1 MLYLLANLREC
12 FGPLRLFEYVTF
24 RSGGALITSM
34 LLVIF
39 LGPWTIR
46 RLKKFCVPK
55 SARLEGLVAEQFVD
69 HSKDKTP
76 TMGGLLIIF
85 SIVFSTIFWGDLSN
99 RMVLVFLLV
108 LLPLTALGFYDDY
121 IKVKYERSVRDGV
134 SGKVK
139 LLIQI
144 LVSFVALYIIYKM
157 PDTMT
162 TKFLIPFFKDP
173 ICLKPAG
180 ETIQFWL
187 PPQLL
192 PDPLFTFPASWAF
205 LAVGLIFLAN
215 ILLVTFFSNA
225 VNLTDGKDGLA
236 AGCTIFC
243 VLSFAA
249 VAYVHGHTVFAKYLS
264 VPYIPELG
272 EISVF
277 ASAMAG
283 ACIGFLWYN
292 CKPAA
297 VFMGDTGS
305 LPLGG
310 SIGLIAVLMGQQFL
324 LIVIGFVFLMEGVSV
339 MIQVASFRLTV
350 IIQVVHFKRTR
361 KRVFL
366 MAPIHHHF
374 EKKGWSE
381 TTVVIRFW
389 IIAGICALIGLATLK
404 LR

>member
-144 LVSFVALYIIYKM
+144 LVSFVALYIIYRM

-339 MIQVASFRLTV
+339 MIQVASFRLTG
-350 IIQVVHFKRTR
+350 R
-361 KRVFL
+361 RVFL
-366 MAPIHHHF
+366 CTPIHHHF
-374 EKKGWSE
+374 EQKGWSE
-381 TTVVIRFW
+381 TQIVIRFW

>member
-283 ACIGFLWYN
+283 ASIGFLWYT
-292 CKPAA
+292 CTPAA

-305 LPLGG
+305 LTLGG

-339 MIQVASFRLTV
+339 MIQVASFRLTG
-350 IIQVVHFKRTR
+350 R
-361 KRVFL
+361 RVFL
-366 MAPIHHHF
+366 CTPIHHHF
-374 EKKGWSE
+374 EQKGWSE
-381 TTVVIRFW
+381 TQIVIRFW

>member
-264 VPYIPELG
+264 VPYNPELG

-339 MIQVASFRLTV
+339 MIQVASFRLTG
-350 IIQVVHFKRTR
+350 R
-361 KRVFL
+361 RVFL
-366 MAPIHHHF
+366 CTPIHHHF
-374 EKKGWSE
+374 EQKGWSE
-381 TTVVIRFW
+381 TQIVIRFW

>member
-1 MLYLLANLREC
+1 MLYLLANFRGS

-24 RSGGALITSM
+24 RSGCALITAM
-34 LLVIF
+34 LLVIL

-46 RLKKFCVPK
+46 MLKRFCVPK
-55 SARLEGLVAEQFVD
+55 SARLEGLVDEKFVD

-85 SIVFSTIFWGDLSN
+85 AIVVATVFWGDLSN
-99 RMVLVFLLV
+99 PMVVVFLIE

-121 IKVKYERSVRDGV
+121 IKVKYKRNIRDGV
-134 SGKVK
+134 SGRMK
-139 LLIQI
+139 LLIQGI
-144 LVSFVALYIIYKM
+144 VSFIAIYIIYKM

-162 TKFLIPFFKDP
+162 TKFLLPFCKDP

-180 ETIQFWL
+180 EMINFWL

-192 PDPLFTFPASWAF
+192 AHPLFSFPAHWAPV
-205 LAVGLIFLAN
+205 AVGLIFLIN
-215 ILLVTFFSNA
+215 IVLIMFFSNA

-236 AGCTIFC
+236 AGCTVFC

-249 VAYVHGHTVFAKYLS
+249 VAYVHGHVVFAKYLS
-264 VPYIPELG
+264 IPYIPELG

-292 CKPAA
+292 CKPAS

-310 SIGLIAVLMGQQFL
+310 SVGLIAVLTAQQFL
-324 LIVIGFVFLMEGVSV
+324 LFVIGFVFLLEGVSV
-339 MIQVASFRLTV
+339 ILQVASFKLTG
-350 IIQVVHFKRTR
+350 KRI
-361 KRVFL
+361 FL
-366 MAPIHHHF
+366 CAPIHHHF
-374 EKKGWSE
+374 EQKGWTE
-381 TTVVIRFW
+381 TQIVIRFW
-389 IIAGICALIGLATLK
+389 IIAGLCALLGLATLK

>member
-99 RMVLVFLLV
+99 RMVLVFLLL

-121 IKVKYERSVRDGV
+121 IKVKYKRSVRDGV

-139 LLIQI
+139 LLIQV
-144 LVSFVALYIIYKM
+144 LVSFVALYMIYKM

-162 TKFLIPFFKDP
+162 TKFLVPFFKDP

-180 ETIQFWL
+180 EAIQFWL

-192 PDPLFTFPASWAF
+192 PYPLFTFPASWAF
-205 LAVGLIFLAN
+205 LAIGLIFLAN

-236 AGCTIFC
+236 AGCTVFC

-249 VAYVHGHTVFAKYLS
+249 VAYVHGHMVFAKYLS
-264 VPYIPELG
+264 IPYIPELG

-339 MIQVASFRLTV
+339 MIQVASFKLTG
-350 IIQVVHFKRTR
+350 

-366 MAPIHHHF
+366 CTPIHHHF
-374 EKKGWSE
+374 EQKGWSE
-381 TTVVIRFW
+381 TQIVIRFW

>member
-205 LAVGLIFLAN
+205 FAVGLIFLAN

-339 MIQVASFRLTV
+339 MIQVASFKLTG
-350 IIQVVHFKRTR
+350 R
-361 KRVFL
+361 RVFL
-366 MAPIHHHF
+366 CTPIHHHF
-374 EKKGWSE
+374 EQKGWSE
-381 TTVVIRFW
+381 TQIVIRFW

>member
-55 SARLEGLVAEQFVD
+55 SARLEGLVAEHFVD

-339 MIQVASFRLTV
+339 MIQVASFRLTG
-350 IIQVVHFKRTR
+350 R
-361 KRVFL
+361 RVFL
-366 MAPIHHHF
+366 CTPIHHHF
-374 EKKGWSE
+374 EQKGWSE
-381 TTVVIRFW
+381 TQIVIRFW

>member
-236 AGCTIFC
+236 AGCTNFC

-339 MIQVASFRLTV
+339 MIQVASFRLTG
-350 IIQVVHFKRTR
+350 R
-361 KRVFL
+361 RVFL
-366 MAPIHHHF
+366 CTPIHHHF
-374 EKKGWSE
+374 EQKGWSE
-381 TTVVIRFW
+381 TQIVIRFW

>member
-192 PDPLFTFPASWAF
+192 PAPLFTFPASWAF

-339 MIQVASFRLTV
+339 MIQVASFRLTG
-350 IIQVVHFKRTR
+350 R
-361 KRVFL
+361 RVFL
-366 MAPIHHHF
+366 CTPIHHHF
-374 EKKGWSE
+374 EQKGWSE
-381 TTVVIRFW
+381 TQIVIRFW

>member
-310 SIGLIAVLMGQQFL
+310 SIGLIAVLMGQQSL

-339 MIQVASFRLTV
+339 MIQVASFRLTG
-350 IIQVVHFKRTR
+350 R
-361 KRVFL
+361 RVFL
-366 MAPIHHHF
+366 CTPIHHHF
-374 EKKGWSE
+374 EQKGWSE
-381 TTVVIRFW
+381 TQIVIRFW

>member
-192 PDPLFTFPASWAF
+192 PDPLFTFPASLAF

-339 MIQVASFRLTV
+339 MIQVASFRLTG
-350 IIQVVHFKRTR
+350 R
-361 KRVFL
+361 RVFL
-366 MAPIHHHF
+366 CTPIHHHF
-374 EKKGWSE
+374 EQKGWSE
-381 TTVVIRFW
+381 TQIVIRFW

>member
-1 MLYLLANLREC
+1 MLYLLATLREC

-339 MIQVASFRLTV
+339 MIQVASFRLTG
-350 IIQVVHFKRTR
+350 R
-361 KRVFL
+361 RVFL
-366 MAPIHHHF
+366 CTPIHHHF
-374 EKKGWSE
+374 EQKGWSE
-381 TTVVIRFW
+381 TQIVIRFW

>member
-205 LAVGLIFLAN
+205 LAVGLILLAN

-339 MIQVASFRLTV
+339 MIQVASFRLTG
-350 IIQVVHFKRTR
+350 R
-361 KRVFL
+361 RVFL
-366 MAPIHHHF
+366 CTPIHHHF
-374 EKKGWSE
+374 EQKGWSE
-381 TTVVIRFW
+381 TQIVIRFW

>member
-55 SARLEGLVAEQFVD
+55 SASLEGLVAEQFVD

-339 MIQVASFRLTV
+339 MIQVASFRLTG
-350 IIQVVHFKRTR
+350 R
-361 KRVFL
+361 RVFL
-366 MAPIHHHF
+366 CTPIHHHF
-374 EKKGWSE
+374 EQKGWSE
-381 TTVVIRFW
+381 TQIVIRFW
-389 IIAGICALIGLATLK
+389 IVSMLLSLAALATLK
-404 LR
+404 IR

>member
-144 LVSFVALYIIYKM
+144 LVSFVA
-157 PDTMT
+157 
-162 TKFLIPFFKDP
+162 
-173 ICLKPAG
+173 
-180 ETIQFWL
+180 
-187 PPQLL
+187 
-192 PDPLFTFPASWAF
+192 DPLFTFPASWAF

-339 MIQVASFRLTV
+339 MIQVASFRLTG
-350 IIQVVHFKRTR
+350 R
-361 KRVFL
+361 RVFL
-366 MAPIHHHF
+366 CTPIHHHF
-374 EKKGWSE
+374 EQKGWSE
-381 TTVVIRFW
+381 TQIVIRFW

>member
-324 LIVIGFVFLMEGVSV
+324 LIVIGFVS
-339 MIQVASFRLTV
+339 
-350 IIQVVHFKRTR
+350 
-361 KRVFL
+361 
-366 MAPIHHHF
+366 
-374 EKKGWSE
+374 
-381 TTVVIRFW
+381 
-389 IIAGICALIGLATLK
+389 
-404 LR
+404 

>member
-1 MLYLLANLREC
+1 MLYLLAELRDW

-24 RSGGALITSM
+24 RSGGALVTAM

-46 RLKKFCVPK
+46 KLKKFCVPK
-55 SARLEGLVAEQFVD
+55 SARLEGLVDEKFVD

-76 TMGGLLIIF
+76 TMGGLLI
-85 SIVFSTIFWGDLSN
+85 VFAIAAATIFWGDLSN

-108 LLPLTALGFYDDY
+108 LLPLTCLGFYDDY
-121 IKVKYERSVRDGV
+121 IKVKYKRSVRDGV

-139 LLIQI
+139 LLVQA
-144 LVSFVALYIIYKM
+144 LVSLVALYIIYKM

-162 TKFLIPFFKDP
+162 TKVLIPFFKDP

-180 ETIQFWL
+180 ETIHFWL
-187 PPQLL
+187 PTQILAH
-192 PDPLFTFPASWAF
+192 PLFTFAASWGIA
-205 LAVGLIFLAN
+205 AIGLIFLIN
-215 ILLVTFFSNA
+215 TVLVTFFSNA

-236 AGCTIFC
+236 AGCTVFC

-249 VAYVHGHTVFAKYLS
+249 VAYMHGHIEFAKYLS
-264 VPYIPELG
+264 IPYIPELG
-272 EISVF
+272 EVSVF

-292 CKPAA
+292 CKPAS

-310 SIGLIAVLMGQQFL
+310 CIGLISVLMGQQFL
-324 LIVIGFVFLMEGVSV
+324 LIVIGFVFLMEGLSV
-339 MIQVASFRLTV
+339 LIQVTSFKLTG
-350 IIQVVHFKRTR
+350 

-366 MAPIHHHF
+366 CAPIHHHF
-374 EKKGWSE
+374 EQKGWSE
-381 TTVVIRFW
+381 TQIVTRFW
-389 IIAGICALIGLATLK
+389 IIAGLCALIGLASLK

>member
-157 PDTMT
+157 PDTIT

-339 MIQVASFRLTV
+339 MIQVASFRLTG
-350 IIQVVHFKRTR
+350 R
-361 KRVFL
+361 RVFL
-366 MAPIHHHF
+366 CTPIHHHF
-374 EKKGWSE
+374 EQKGWSE
-381 TTVVIRFW
+381 TQIVIRFW

>member
-39 LGPWTIR
+39 LVPWTIR

-339 MIQVASFRLTV
+339 MIQVASFRLTG
-350 IIQVVHFKRTR
+350 R
-361 KRVFL
+361 RVFL
-366 MAPIHHHF
+366 CTPIHHHF
-374 EKKGWSE
+374 EQKGWSE
-381 TTVVIRFW
+381 TQIVIRFW

>member
-339 MIQVASFRLTV
+339 MIQVASFRLTG
-350 IIQVVHFKRTR
+350 R
-361 KRVFL
+361 RVFL
-366 MAPIHHHF
+366 CTPIHHHF
-374 EKKGWSE
+374 EQKGWSE
-381 TTVVIRFW
+381 MQIVIRFW

>member
-121 IKVKYERSVRDGV
+121 IKVKYERRIRDGV

-205 LAVGLIFLAN
+205 FAVGLIFLAN

-339 MIQVASFRLTV
+339 MIQVASFKLTG
-350 IIQVVHFKRTR
+350 R
-361 KRVFL
+361 RVFL
-366 MAPIHHHF
+366 CTPIHHHF
-374 EKKGWSE
+374 EQKGWSE
-381 TTVVIRFW
+381 TQIVIRFW

>member
-192 PDPLFTFPASWAF
+192 PDPLFTFPASWAC

-339 MIQVASFRLTV
+339 MIQVASFRLTG
-350 IIQVVHFKRTR
+350 R
-361 KRVFL
+361 RVFL
-366 MAPIHHHF
+366 CTPIHHHF
-374 EKKGWSE
+374 EQKGWSE
-381 TTVVIRFW
+381 TQIVIRFW

>member
-277 ASAMAG
+277 ASTMAG

-339 MIQVASFRLTV
+339 MIQVASFRLTG
-350 IIQVVHFKRTR
+350 R
-361 KRVFL
+361 RVFL
-366 MAPIHHHF
+366 CTPIHHHF
-374 EKKGWSE
+374 EQKGWSE
-381 TTVVIRFW
+381 TQIVIRFW

>member
-1 MLYLLANLREC
+1 MLYLLANYRSC

-24 RSGGALITSM
+24 RSGCAMITAM

-46 RLKKFCVPK
+46 KLKQFCVPK
-55 SARLEGLVAEQFVD
+55 SARLEGLVDEKFVD

-76 TMGGLLIIF
+76 TMGGLLI
-85 SIVFSTIFWGDLSN
+85 VFAILFATVFWGDLSN
-99 RMVLVFLLV
+99 PMVLIFLLV
-108 LLPLTALGFYDDY
+108 LLPLTGLGFYDDY
-121 IKVKYERSVRDGV
+121 IKVKYKRSVKDGV

-139 LLIQI
+139 LLIQGI
-144 LVSFVALYIIYKM
+144 VSFAAIYAIYKM

-162 TKFLIPFFKDP
+162 TKFLIPLFKDP

-180 ETIQFWL
+180 EMIDFCL
-187 PPQLL
+187 PSQLMSH
-192 PDPLFTFPASWAF
+192 PLFTFGAKWAPV
-205 LAVGLIFLAN
+205 AVGLIFLVN
-215 ILLVTFFSNA
+215 ILLLAFFSNA

-236 AGCTIFC
+236 AGCTVFC

-249 VAYVHGHTVFAKYLS
+249 VAYMHGHIVFARYLS
-264 VPYIPELG
+264 IPYIPELG

-292 CKPAA
+292 CKPAS

-310 SIGLIAVLMGQQFL
+310 SIGLIAILTAQQFL
-324 LIVIGFVFLMEGVSV
+324 LFVIGFVFVMEGLSV
-339 MIQVASFRLTV
+339 MLQVASFKLTG
-350 IIQVVHFKRTR
+350 KRI
-361 KRVFL
+361 FL
-366 MAPIHHHF
+366 CAPIHHHF
-374 EKKGWSE
+374 EQKGWTE
-381 TTVVIRFW
+381 TQIVIRFW
-389 IIAGICALIGLATLK
+389 IIAGICALLGLASLK

>member
-339 MIQVASFRLTV
+339 MIQVASFRLTG
-350 IIQVVHFKRTR
+350 R
-361 KRVFL
+361 RVFL
-366 MAPIHHHF
+366 CTPIHHHF
-374 EKKGWSE
+374 EQKGWSE
-381 TTVVIRFW
+381 TKIVIRFW

>member
-249 VAYVHGHTVFAKYLS
+249 VACVHGHTVFAKYLS

-339 MIQVASFRLTV
+339 MIQVGSFRLTG
-350 IIQVVHFKRTR
+350 R
-361 KRVFL
+361 RVFL
-366 MAPIHHHF
+366 CTRIHHHF
-374 EKKGWSE
+374 EQKGWSE
-381 TTVVIRFW
+381 TQIVIRFW

>member
-12 FGPLRLFEYVTF
+12 FGPLRRFEYVTF

-339 MIQVASFRLTV
+339 MIQVASFRLTG
-350 IIQVVHFKRTR
+350 R
-361 KRVFL
+361 RVFL
-366 MAPIHHHF
+366 CTPIHHHF
-374 EKKGWSE
+374 EQKGWSE
-381 TTVVIRFW
+381 TQIVIRFW

>member
-1 MLYLLANLREC
+1 MLYLLAELRDS

-24 RSGGALITSM
+24 RSGCALLTAMFI
-34 LLVIF
+34 VIL

-46 RLKKFCVPK
+46 KLKQFCVPK
-55 SARLEGLVAEQFVD
+55 SARLEGVVDEKFVD

-76 TMGGLLIIF
+76 TMGGLLI
-85 SIVFSTIFWGDLSN
+85 VFAIAVSTVFWGNLSN
-99 RMVLVFLLV
+99 PMVLVFLLV
-108 LLPLTALGFYDDY
+108 LFPLTALGFYDDY

-339 MIQVASFRLTV
+339 MIQVASFRLTG
-350 IIQVVHFKRTR
+350 R
-361 KRVFL
+361 RVFL
-366 MAPIHHHF
+366 CTPIHHHF
-374 EKKGWSE
+374 EQKGWSE
-381 TTVVIRFW
+381 TQIVIRFW

>member
-339 MIQVASFRLTV
+339 MIQVASFKLTG
-350 IIQVVHFKRTR
+350 R
-361 KRVFL
+361 RVFL
-366 MAPIHHHF
+366 CTPIHHHF
-374 EKKGWSE
+374 EQKGWSE
-381 TTVVIRFW
+381 TQIVIRFW

>member
-121 IKVKYERSVRDGV
+121 IKVKYERRIRDGV

-339 MIQVASFRLTV
+339 MIQVASFKLTG
-350 IIQVVHFKRTR
+350 R
-361 KRVFL
+361 RVFL
-366 MAPIHHHF
+366 CTPIHHHF
-374 EKKGWSE
+374 EQKGWSE
-381 TTVVIRFW
+381 TQIVIRFW

>member
-205 LAVGLIFLAN
+205 LAVGLFFLAN

-339 MIQVASFRLTV
+339 MIQVASFRLTG
-350 IIQVVHFKRTR
+350 R
-361 KRVFL
+361 RVFL
-366 MAPIHHHF
+366 CTPIHHHF
-374 EKKGWSE
+374 EQKGWSE
-381 TTVVIRFW
+381 TQIVIRFW

>member
-339 MIQVASFRLTV
+339 MIQVASFRLTG
-350 IIQVVHFKRTR
+350 R
-361 KRVFL
+361 RVFL
-366 MAPIHHHF
+366 CTPIHHHF
-374 EKKGWSE
+374 EQKGWSE
-381 TTVVIRFW
+381 TQIVIRFW
-389 IIAGICALIGLATLK
+389 IRAGICALIGLATLK